1 MRAAVLSGQ
10 ESSWEVRPRSA
21 AELKEA
27 AAHYE
32 QAAAL
37 CNAPVQKAAAA
48 QNAVWCHQA
57 AAMPSYTEV
66 PAAASPSEA
75 GAAPPLLGTALALAV
90 AVAAIAVLAT
100 RAVARK

>member
-57 AAMPSYTEV
+57 AAMPSYTEI
-66 PAAASPSEA
+66 PSASPSEA
-75 GAAPPLLGTALALAV
+75 GAAPPLIGIALALAV
-90 AVAAIAVLAT
+90 AVTAIALLAA